1 MSKAIAAAALVCAVA
16 TVGCATTPPQQAA
29 YVHFSLTQHETKH
42 RPAIVASVGA
52 VCPNAYGCIPTV
64 AASAEQLSTFV
75 DATSYAA
82 DPQWRSVYVDP
93 TMAYML
99 PRVN

>member
-1 MSKAIAAAALVCAVA
+1 MSKTIAAAALVCALA
-16 TVGCATTPPQQAA
+16 TVGCATTPPQEAA
-29 YVHFSLTQHETKH
+29 DVHFSLTQHETKH
-42 RPAIVASVGA
+42 RPAIVASVDA
-52 VCPNAYGCIPTV
+52 VCANAYGCIPEV
-64 AASAEQLSTFV
+64 AKSAGKLSTFV

-82 DPQWRSVYVDP
+82 DPQWRPVYVDP